1 MRKII
6 IGLLLFTSSCALY
19 NYGAIQI
26 QDCVSEHLRILR
38 REERVTSDYY
48 EKITES
54 CEHIYK
60 QR

>member
-1 MRKII
+1 MKKII
-6 IGLLLFTSSCALY
+6 ISLLLFGSSCALY
-19 NYGAIQI
+19 SYRAIQI
-26 QDCVSEHLRILR
+26 EDCVSEHLRILR
-38 REERVTSDYY
+38 REERVSSEYY